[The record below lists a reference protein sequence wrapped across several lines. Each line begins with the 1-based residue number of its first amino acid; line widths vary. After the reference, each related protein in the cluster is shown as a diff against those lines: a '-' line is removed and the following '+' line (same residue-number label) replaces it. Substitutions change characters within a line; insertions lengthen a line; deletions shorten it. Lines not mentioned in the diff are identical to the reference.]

1 MGFRQIS
8 EVLADMLAD
17 LEKVRRDG
25 TRGAALDASPIAAEV
40 GKAAPAAMETEK
52 KRTDAV
58 ETPVQL
64 EVWRN
69 LKPTPPKRRILQCVV
84 SNSRCEPTHPQSKVR
99 PRLGVGSHLVLVGGP
114 DHAVLLGPAYEPPTA
129 VIMRRQEA

>member
-1 MGFRQIS
+1 MAWKRIDSVVEGLVDR
-8 EVLADMLAD
+8 

-25 TRGAALDASPIAAEV
+25 TRGSALDASPIADQV
-40 GKAAPAAMETEK
+40 GGGPAAMEMEK
-52 KRTDAV
+52 GTDAV